1 MNALQIDLFT
11 GLNDAVSMQ
20 DVLDVALKVIK
31 PMGFDYCGWQSQLP
45 LPLTRPNLASLTTVE
60 DEVNDK
66 IASGAYLDS
75 PLIRHCS
82 STTTPLLWK
91 GTTDDEVFLQ
101 DPALMEEYY
110 SFNHRGGWA
119 QSVFSSA
126 GTFSLFHTDSIN
138 TFSRQELQHSSRSMQ
153 WVAMAVLG
161 RMNQIRERSD
171 IKLSLREQEVLRWTG
186 DGKTTDQIASILALS
201 YSTIN
206 FHLRNAM
213 MKLDAPN
220 KTAAVVRAIFL
231 GLLH

>member
-1 MNALQIDLFT
+1 MNTLQIDLFT
-11 GLNDAVSMQ
+11 GLNDADSMQ

-45 LPLTRPNLASLTTVE
+45 LPLTRPRLASLTTVE
-60 DEVNDK
+60 DEVDSK
-66 IASGAYLDS
+66 ISSGAYLDS

-91 GTTDDEVFLQ
+91 GTTDDETFLQ

-119 QSVFSSA
+119 QSVFGRV
-126 GTFSLFHTDSIN
+126 GTFSLFHADSIN
-138 TFSRQELQHSSRSMQ
+138 TFTRQDLQNSSRDMQ

-171 IKLSLREQEVLRWTG
+171 IKLSLREQEILRWTG
-186 DGKTTDQIASILALS
+186 DGKTVEQISSILSISA
-201 YSTIN
+201 STIN

-231 GLLH
+231 GLLY